1 MKHYSP
7 EEKLEIVLAALRN
20 ESSKADLCR
29 QRGVAPMS
37 LDGWIKRFLEAG
49 KAGLTDHGIA
59 KKANGDLE
67 QLRKEN
73 ARLQHELSER
83 DLDIRILKKV
93 TGQMPLQGTGSS
105 SK

>member
-20 ESSKADLCR
+20 EASKAELCR
-29 QRGVAPMS
+29 QRGIAPMS

-49 KAGLTDHGIA
+49 KAGLTENGSA
-59 KKANGDLE
+59 KKENVELDH
-67 QLRKEN
+67 LRKEN
-73 ARLQHELSER
+73 EHLRHELSER

-93 TGQMPLQGTGSS
+93 TGQMPLQTGSG